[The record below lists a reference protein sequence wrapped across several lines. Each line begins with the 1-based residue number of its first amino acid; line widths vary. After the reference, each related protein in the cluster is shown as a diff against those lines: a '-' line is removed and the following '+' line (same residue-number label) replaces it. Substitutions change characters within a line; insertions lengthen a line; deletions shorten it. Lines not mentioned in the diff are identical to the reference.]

1 MRCNSLEKREVDQ
14 TMTTVARNFAP
25 RDHVVEGVLMDCV
38 FSCPKTGAEIDPGI
52 ESTEA
57 DLAGPDGIRFA
68 ALYVRCPHC
77 GEHHEIKIECET
89 LNEAA

>member
-1 MRCNSLEKREVDQ
+1 MS
-14 TMTTVARNFAP
+14 
-25 RDHVVEGVLMDCV
+25 CV
-38 FSCPKTGAEIDPGI
+38 FSCPKTGAAIDPGI

-57 DLAGPDGIRFA
+57 NLAVSDGIRFA

-77 GEHHEIKIECET
+77 GEHHEIKIERET